1 MTECRAVSYKKH
13 SFLISVFITL
23 CECSVHKAPQLS
35 PATTETNGI
44 EIHNYTSLRRPATP
58 SYVNSPAADGARA
71 AGDGH
76 IYETPMTSEM
86 GKKYSF
92 AM

>member
-1 MTECRAVSYKKH
+1 MMQCRAVTCKKR

-23 CECSVHKAPQLS
+23 CVCSVHKAPQLP

-44 EIHNYTSLRRPATP
+44 KMYNYTNLRRPATP
-58 SYVNSPAADGARA
+58 SYVNSPAADGAG
-71 AGDGH
+71 AGGGH
-76 IYETPMTSEM
+76 IYETPVTSEM